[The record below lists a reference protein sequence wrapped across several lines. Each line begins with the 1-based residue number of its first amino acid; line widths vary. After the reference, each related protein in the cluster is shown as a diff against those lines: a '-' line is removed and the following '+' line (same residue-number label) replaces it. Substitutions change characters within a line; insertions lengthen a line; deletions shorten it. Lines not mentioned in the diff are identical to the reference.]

1 MKNTNKSAI
10 LVVSFG
16 TSYEDTR
23 KITLDAIEE
32 KIREEFKEFEVRK
45 AYTSNM
51 IIKKLKER
59 DGIFVDT
66 PMEAL
71 SKLKEDGYEKIIV
84 QPLHVMPGEE
94 YDKIKLCVHRFEK
107 EESFHKIVLG
117 KPLLYQTK
125 DYEIVIEAMKE
136 ELVEKNEDKALV
148 LMGHGSYHHANS
160 CYALLDYML
169 KSKGY
174 ENTFVATVE
183 ETPTLEDAIK
193 RLKDKNIKEVILKP
207 FMIVSGDHAKN
218 DMASDEEDSW
228 KTILEKEGF
237 KVNIN
242 LHALGENENIRQIYI
257 NNIKSII

>member
-1 MKNTNKSAI
+1 MKSTSKSAI

-32 KIREEFKEFEVRK
+32 KIRDEFKDFEVRK

-51 IIKKLKER
+51 IIRKLKER

-71 SKLKEDGYEKIIV
+71 TKLKEDGYEKIIV

-94 YDKIKLCVHRFEK
+94 YDKIKLCVHKFQKEK
-107 EESFHKIVLG
+107 SFNKIILG

-125 DYEIVIEAMKE
+125 DYEVVINAIKE
-136 ELVEKNEDKALV
+136 DLIEKNENKALV
-148 LMGHGSYHHANS
+148 LMGHGSYHPANS

-183 ETPTLEDAIK
+183 ETPTLEDVIK
-193 RLKDKNIKEVILKP
+193 RLKDKKIKEVILKP

-228 KTILEKEGF
+228 KSVLKKEGF

-242 LHALGENENIRQIYI
+242 LRALGENENIRRIYI